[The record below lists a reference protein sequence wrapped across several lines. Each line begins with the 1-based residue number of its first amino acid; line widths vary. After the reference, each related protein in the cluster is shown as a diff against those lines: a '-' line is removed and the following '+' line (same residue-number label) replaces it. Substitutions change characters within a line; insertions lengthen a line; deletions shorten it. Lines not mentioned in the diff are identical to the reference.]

1 MFLRFQQSYNMKK
14 LSKNQNPHRKSVHKG
29 PGGQAKHEKNS
40 KPAISK
46 NNGWVVP
53 TTSAG
58 IRLPNFIAEKLNPEN
73 EMSLRQIKTLL
84 EKGACK
90 INGRI
95 EKFASRKLLAGEVV
109 SFAVDKDIIAPM
121 KEKVVLEKSSIV
133 FEDDYMIAFDKP
145 AGLACGPMEHDEVN
159 NLRVYLEELLGIPK
173 LIMVHRLDKDT
184 SGIIL
189 YAKNSET
196 ADALLKM
203 FKEREIQKTY
213 EAIVD
218 GLVEQDS
225 GSIDKKMFLKSKG
238 QGWEKWGV
246 TRSDIGKTAI
256 TRFEVIKTIGK
267 FATQLELKPLT
278 GRTHQIRVHL
288 ESIGHPILGD
298 HFYGSNFK
306 CHVTFSG
313 HLLHARGLSFKH
325 PMTHE
330 NMLLKTEKSKRFIA
344 AEQKIAKNQL

>member
-1 MFLRFQQSYNMKK
+1 MLPRNL
-14 LSKNQNPHRKSVHKG
+14 LSKNMTKPKKNQNFHKKSVHKG
-29 PGGQAKHEKNS
+29 PGSPLKKQNPSNNTQA
-40 KPAISK
+40 K

-53 TTSAG
+53 MAAAG
-58 IRLPNFIAEKLNPEN
+58 IRLPNFIAEKLSPEN
-73 EMSLRQIKTLL
+73 QMSLRQIKTLL

-90 INGRI
+90 VNGRI
-95 EKFASRKLLAGEVV
+95 EKFASRKLLAGEEV
-109 SFAVDKDIIAPM
+109 SFVVDKDIIAPI
-121 KEKVVLEKSSIV
+121 KEKVVLDKGGII
-133 FEDDYMIAFDKP
+133 FEDDYMVAFDKP

-159 NLRVYLEELLGIPK
+159 NLRVYLEELLNLPK

-189 YAKNSET
+189 YAKNNET
-196 ADALLKM
+196 AEVLLRM

-218 GLVEQDS
+218 GIVEEES

-246 TRSDIGKTAI
+246 TRSENGKSAV
-256 TRFEVIKTIGK
+256 TRFAKIKTIGK

-306 CHVTFSG
+306 CHVTFSS

-325 PMTHE
+325 PITQE
-330 NMLLKTEKSKRFIA
+330 NMQLKTEKSKRFIA

>member
-1 MFLRFQQSYNMKK
+1 MM
-14 LSKNQNPHRKSVHKG
+14 
-29 PGGQAKHEKNS
+29 
-40 KPAISK
+40 
-46 NNGWVVP
+46 
-53 TTSAG
+53 
-58 IRLPNFIAEKLNPEN
+58 
-73 EMSLRQIKTLL
+73 

-90 INGRI
+90 VNGKT
-95 EKFASRKLLAGEVV
+95 EKFASRKLLAGDVV
-109 SFAVDKDIIAPM
+109 SFALDKDVVEPI
-121 KEKVVLEKSSIV
+121 KEKFVLEKNSIV
-133 FEDDYMIAFDKP
+133 FEDDFMIAYDKP
-145 AGLACGPMEHDEVN
+145 TGLACGPMEHDEHN
-159 NLRVYLEELLGIPK
+159 NLRVYLEVFLSIPK
-173 LIMVHRLDKDT
+173 LTMVHRLDKDT

-189 YAKNSET
+189 YAKNNEV
-196 ADALLKM
+196 AEALLKM
-203 FKEREIQKTY
+203 FKDREIHKTY

-218 GLVEQDS
+218 GIVEQET

-246 TRSDIGKTAI
+246 TRSEIGKSAV
-256 TRFEVIKTIGK
+256 TRYQCIKTIGK

-298 HFYGSNFK
+298 HFYGSDFK

-313 HLLHARGLSFKH
+313 HLLHARSLSFKH
-325 PMTHE
+325 PITKE